1 MTWLPIK
8 RNFEVENLKL
18 ITMKTTIGNTFDDF
32 KTALNNNPAL
42 QEEFRENPVRAA
54 ENLVTTN
61 PKDTDYWIYRIIV
74 IALGLAVLGIITGL
88 ILITLNNLRFDTQ
101 LITIFTAISSG
112 AIGALAG
119 LLAPSPSKQ

>member
-1 MTWLPIK
+1 
-8 RNFEVENLKL
+8 
-18 ITMKTTIGNTFDDF
+18 MKTSIENTFDDF

-42 QEEFRENPVRAA
+42 QEEFKENPVRAA
-54 ENLVTTN
+54 ENLVITN

-88 ILITLNNLRFDTQ
+88 ILITLSNLSFDTQ

-119 LLAPSPSKQ
+119 LLAPSPNRQ

>member
-1 MTWLPIK
+1 
-8 RNFEVENLKL
+8 
-18 ITMKTTIGNTFDDF
+18 MKTTIENTFDDF

-42 QEEFRENPVRAA
+42 QEQFRENPVRAA

-88 ILITLNNLRFDTQ
+88 ILITLSNLRFDTQ

-119 LLAPSPSKQ
+119 LLAPSPSKK

>member
-1 MTWLPIK
+1 
-8 RNFEVENLKL
+8 
-18 ITMKTTIGNTFDDF
+18 MKTTIRNTFDDF
-32 KTALNNNPAL
+32 KTALNNNLAL

-74 IALGLAVLGIITGL
+74 IAVGLAVLGIITGL
-88 ILITLNNLRFDTQ
+88 ILITLSNLQFDTH

-119 LLAPSPSKQ
+119 LLAPSPSKE

>member
-1 MTWLPIK
+1 
-8 RNFEVENLKL
+8 
-18 ITMKTTIGNTFDDF
+18 MKTTIENTFDDF

-42 QEEFRENPVRAA
+42 QEQFRENPVRAA

-88 ILITLNNLRFDTQ
+88 ILITMNNLRFDTQ